1 MRNSIT
7 PEENPI
13 LFASTYE
20 AGRFV
25 KEDQHEKEVKLK
37 QDDLLLI
44 NEEEEKA
51 KKEKN
56 D

>member
-25 KEDQHEKEVKLK
+25 KED
-37 QDDLLLI
+37 
-44 NEEEEKA
+44 
-51 KKEKN
+51 
-56 D
+56 